1 MGRYRRHLIGL
12 AILLVLVAAYAA
24 AGFLAV
30 PYFAR
35 KAAVDFVRTH
45 YGRTLTIGEVRCN
58 PFTLTFDVSD
68 VALPDADG
76 RPLLTFK
83 HLHVALQL
91 ASLWRLGPSFRD
103 IVLEKPYVRALIR
116 PDGALNLADLG
127 KGFPASPP
135 EAQQKPAPPPRLYIQ
150 RLAVLAGTVSFEDRT
165 RATPFSAELKPIV
178 FELRDFSTRA
188 ATGGYAL
195 EAASPEGERLMWNGT
210 VDLAPLASHGV
221 FEVTDLKAR
230 TLWNYLRES
239 LPFEI
244 ASGTIALKG
253 DYDYGGAAG
262 PMALK
267 IDVHRTSV
275 SGLGVRPRGAA
286 QDYIDVAHIAVD
298 ETRVELA
305 QHSVNVA
312 KVVLAGG
319 DIKAWLNEQ
328 RQLNLLELIAAPQA
342 QAQGEPAT
350 AAPPERA
357 DSHGGPDE
365 RASSPAWT
373 LAAPDLRVEGLRINA
388 EDRAVSPA
396 ATLTLAPVNVHV
408 TGFNTSPDNAPDV
421 ELDAAVD
428 PGGKIRAQAKVYRA
442 TTAVNAHLEA
452 QDLALTLL
460 QPYLTHYTSMALLKG
475 TLGTK
480 LDIERGADGTLV
492 VSGTTGIHD
501 LRTVDNA
508 LKLDFVKW
516 RDLRIANIRYRSS
529 PASLRMG
536 AVTALEPYVR
546 MVIAPDR
553 TTNIKEV
560 LTPSGAAKPTAEA
573 APAPASAPPEPK
585 GKRRK
590 SQQVAPAPA
599 GPLTP
604 FPVSIGVVTLV
615 NGSANYADLWI
626 KPSFAIGIQ
635 SLNGRIVGLSS
646 DPQSRAKVQLDG
658 KVDRYA
664 PWKVAGEVNLLSAAL
679 FTDLTMSFNDVD
691 LTVVNPYAGHFVGY
705 RIDKGKLSV
714 DVHYQVEQRKLTAS
728 QHFVVDQ
735 LELGERVES
744 PDAVHLPLKIAVA
757 LLKDRNGVIDL
768 NLPMTGSLD
777 DPQFRVG
784 PIVWKMF
791 VNLITKVAVAP
802 FAFLGHLFGG
812 DNEHL
817 NLIEFA
823 GGSAELDKP
832 AQDQLSAIAKGLKE
846 RPQLKL
852 DVPMVSAESIDRP
865 ALAAARLRHELL
877 TRVADSR
884 EGRRHP
890 DTAGDI
896 GLADPEKH
904 FKLLLAQYQADLG
917 KDKPLPPS
925 VAAAQQANG
934 KEAPPYDAANAD
946 LSAALLDHIQVPD
959 SDLEALGK
967 QRATAIQ
974 GALVSDGQ
982 IEASR
987 VFIVNAPAK
996 PQSGDK
1002 VKVDLSLK

>member
-1 MGRYRRHLIGL
+1 M
-12 AILLVLVAAYAA
+12 VL
-24 AGFLAV
+24 
-30 PYFAR
+30 
-35 KAAVDFVRTH
+35 
-45 YGRTLTIGEVRCN
+45 
-58 PFTLTFDVSD
+58 S
-68 VALPDADG
+68 
-76 RPLLTFK
+76 
-83 HLHVALQL
+83 
-91 ASLWRLGPSFRD
+91 
-103 IVLEKPYVRALIR
+103 
-116 PDGALNLADLG
+116 
-127 KGFPASPP
+127 
-135 EAQQKPAPPPRLYIQ
+135 
-150 RLAVLAGTVSFEDRT
+150 
-165 RATPFSAELKPIV
+165 
-178 FELRDFSTRA
+178 
-188 ATGGYAL
+188 
-195 EAASPEGERLMWNGT
+195 
-210 VDLAPLASHGV
+210 
-221 FEVTDLKAR
+221 
-230 TLWNYLRES
+230 
-239 LPFEI
+239 
-244 ASGTIALKG
+244 
-253 DYDYGGAAG
+253 
-262 PMALK
+262 
-267 IDVHRTSV
+267 
-275 SGLGVRPRGAA
+275 
-286 QDYIDVAHIAVD
+286 
-298 ETRVELA
+298 
-305 QHSVNVA
+305 
-312 KVVLAGG
+312 GG

-342 QAQGEPAT
+342 QGEAAT
-350 AAPPERA
+350 AAPVERPDLHSGA
-357 DSHGGPDE
+357 DKSA
-365 RASSPAWT
+365 ASSPWII
-373 LAAPDLRVEGLRINA
+373 AAPDLRVEGLRISA

-408 TGFNTSPDNAPDV
+408 AGFNSSPDNSLDIQ
-421 ELDAAVD
+421 LDAAVD
-428 PGGKIRAQAKVYRA
+428 PGGKIQAQAKLTRA
-442 TTAVNAHLEA
+442 TAAVSAHLEA
-452 QDLALTLL
+452 HELALTLL

-475 TLGTK
+475 TLGSK
-480 LDIERGADGTLV
+480 LDIERGADGALV
-492 VSGTTGIHD
+492 VSGTSGIHD

-516 RDLRIANIRYRSS
+516 RDLRIANMRYRSA
-529 PASLRMG
+529 PASLRIG
-536 AVTALEPYVR
+536 SITALEPYMRV
-546 MVIAPDR
+546 VIAPDR
-553 TTNIKEV
+553 TTNITEV
-560 LTPSGAAKPTAEA
+560 LTPAGAAKPAPQA
-573 APAPASAPPEPK
+573 APAPAPAPAEPK
-585 GKRRK
+585 GKRPK
-590 SQQVAPAPA
+590 SQQAAPAPA

-604 FPVSIGVVTLV
+604 FPVSIGVVTLA

-635 SLNGRIVGLSS
+635 SLNGRIAGLSS

-714 DVHYQVEQRKLTAS
+714 DVHYQIEQRKLTAS

-744 PDAVHLPLKIAVA
+744 PDAVHVPLKIAVS
-757 LLKDRNGVIDL
+757 LLKDRHGVIDL

-784 PIVWKMF
+784 PIIWKMF
-791 VNLITKVAVAP
+791 VNLVTKVAAAP

-852 DVPMVSAESIDRP
+852 DIPMVSAESIDRP
-865 ALAAARLRHELL
+865 ALAAARLRSTLL
-877 TRVADSR
+877 TRVADTR
-884 EGRRHP
+884 EGRKHP
-890 DTAGDI
+890 DTAGEI
-896 GLADPEKH
+896 ALADPEKH

-917 KDKPLPPS
+917 KDKALPPS
-925 VAAAQQANG
+925 VAAVQQANG
-934 KEAPPYDAANAD
+934 KETPPYDAANAD

-982 IEASR
+982 IEPSR

-996 PQSGDK
+996 AQSGDK
-1002 VKVDLSLK
+1002 VKVELALK

>member
-1 MGRYRRHLIGL
+1 MGRHRRYLIG
-12 AILLVLVAAYAA
+12 AAVLLVLVVAYAA

-30 PYFAR
+30 PHFAR

-58 PFTLTFDVSD
+58 PFTLTFDVSG

-76 RPLLTFK
+76 RPLLAFE

-103 IVLEKPYVRALIR
+103 IVLEKPYVRAVVR
-116 PDGALNLADLG
+116 PNGALNLADLG
-127 KGFPASPP
+127 KGFPPSPP
-135 EAQQKPAPPPRLYIQ
+135 AAQQKPAPPPRLYIQ
-150 RLAVLAGTVSFEDRT
+150 RLAVLAGTVSFEDHT
-165 RATPFSAELKPIV
+165 RPTPFSAELKPIV

-195 EAASPEGERLMWNGT
+195 EAASPEGERLMWNGNL
-210 VDLAPLASHGV
+210 DLSPLASRGV

-244 ASGTIALKG
+244 ASGTIGLKG

-262 PMALK
+262 PMALS
-267 IDVHRTSV
+267 IDVHSTTV

-298 ETRVELA
+298 ETRLELA
-305 QHSVNVA
+305 KRSVNIA
-312 KVVLAGG
+312 KVVLSGG

-342 QAQGEPAT
+342 QGEAAT
-350 AAPPERA
+350 AAPVERPDLHSGA
-357 DSHGGPDE
+357 DKSA
-365 RASSPAWT
+365 ASSPWII
-373 LAAPDLRVEGLRINA
+373 AAPDLRVEGLRISA

-408 TGFNTSPDNAPDV
+408 AGFNSSPDNSLDIQ
-421 ELDAAVD
+421 LDAAVD
-428 PGGKIRAQAKVYRA
+428 PGGKIQAQAKLTRA
-442 TTAVNAHLEA
+442 TAAVSAHLEA
-452 QDLALTLL
+452 HELALTLL

-475 TLGTK
+475 TLGSK
-480 LDIERGADGTLV
+480 LDIERGADGALV
-492 VSGTTGIHD
+492 VSGTSGIHD

-516 RDLRIANIRYRSS
+516 RDLRIANMRYRSA
-529 PASLRMG
+529 PASLRIG
-536 AVTALEPYVR
+536 SITALEPYMRV
-546 MVIAPDR
+546 VIAPDR
-553 TTNIKEV
+553 TTNITEV
-560 LTPSGAAKPTAEA
+560 LTPAGAAKPAPQA
-573 APAPASAPPEPK
+573 APAPAPAPAEPK
-585 GKRRK
+585 GKRPK
-590 SQQVAPAPA
+590 SQQAAPAPA

-604 FPVSIGVVTLV
+604 FPVSIGVVTLA

-635 SLNGRIVGLSS
+635 SLNGRIAGLSS

-714 DVHYQVEQRKLTAS
+714 DVHYQIEQRKLTAS

-744 PDAVHLPLKIAVA
+744 PDAVHVPLKIAVS
-757 LLKDRNGVIDL
+757 LLKDRHGVIDL

-791 VNLITKVAVAP
+791 VNLVTKVAAAP

-852 DVPMVSAESIDRP
+852 DIPMVSAESIDRP
-865 ALAAARLRHELL
+865 ALAAARLRSTLL
-877 TRVADSR
+877 TRVADTR
-884 EGRRHP
+884 EGRKHP
-890 DTAGDI
+890 DTAGEI
-896 GLADPEKH
+896 ALADPEKH

-917 KDKPLPPS
+917 KDKALPPS
-925 VAAAQQANG
+925 VAAVQQANG
-934 KEAPPYDAANAD
+934 KETPPYDAANAD

-974 GALVSDGQ
+974 GALVSNGQ
-982 IEASR
+982 IEPSR

-996 PQSGDK
+996 AQSGDK
-1002 VKVDLSLK
+1002 VKVELALK